1 MPGSDV
7 AQMVLVVAALAYET
21 EALQRREHEQIIDA
35 GCAANFVYRLSSA
48 GEGALGKLEIRW
60 RSQLGDS
67 GRLQTQQILAA
78 PALSRDASLA
88 AISLPAV
95 RPRWLAAARHSARVI
110 PTCKPLL
117 SICGHAGCL
126 RCLSMHGGARTG
138 AKQCCKN
145 YGFTMSG
152 AHQAAVTRNHKL
164 VPWQSVPVEQPF
176 PVRLRVQSRVN
187 ASFRRLH
194 LCAPAPAAAAAPGGA
209 PPAVVLQVPAAR
221 SRSGTR
227 VTAALQAT
235 SSCTACTKSHV
246 QRSSL

>member
-1 MPGSDV
+1 MPGRNV
-7 AQMVLVVAALAYET
+7 AQMLLVGAALAYET
-21 EALQRREHEQIIDA
+21 EALPRCERAQIIDA

-95 RPRWLAAARHSARVI
+95 RPRWLAAARHSVAVI

-126 RCLSMHGGARTG
+126 RCLSMHGLQALGLSSAARTTVYHEW
-138 AKQCCKN
+138 C
-145 YGFTMSG
+145 
-152 AHQAAVTRNHKL
+152 HQATVTRIYKL
-164 VPWQSVPVEQPF
+164 VPSQSVPVEQPF

-221 SRSGTR
+221 SRCETR

>member
-1 MPGSDV
+1 M
-7 AQMVLVVAALAYET
+7 
-21 EALQRREHEQIIDA
+21 
-35 GCAANFVYRLSSA
+35 YRLSSA

-88 AISLPAV
+88 AVSLPAV
-95 RPRWLAAARHSARVI
+95 RPRWWLCGRPPPDGNS
-110 PTCKPLL
+110 PNLL
-117 SICGHAGCL
+117 SML
-126 RCLSMHGGARTG
+126 RACWLVTLRSAPECMGLQAFRLGSASRSMVHHER
-138 AKQCCKN
+138 C
-145 YGFTMSG
+145 
-152 AHQAAVTRNHKL
+152 HQAAVTRINEL
-164 VPWQSVPVEQPF
+164 VPRQSVPVEQPF

-221 SRSGTR
+221 VRCEPCVAAVPQAGSAPCRAVCTVMCSSG
-227 VTAALQAT
+227 AEE
-235 SSCTACTKSHV
+235 
-246 QRSSL
+246 QRILLNSAKQM